1 MHLFFLYAG
10 LLIGIV
16 FEGEMIMLSSVIAA
30 HKGYLNLWMVMG
42 IGFSGTLGS
51 DWFYFFLGRKKGKN
65 WLLNKQKF
73 KRKVEKV
80 TQKLQKY
87 PAIVI
92 LSYRFLYGF
101 RTLTP
106 VIIGASEIKPITF
119 ISYSF
124 FSTLLW
130 CLLYGTLGYT
140 SGEII
145 KTRLAHIENI
155 ELLII
160 GFLLLGG
167 ILFYLLNRIR
177 KG

>member
-1 MHLFFLYAG
+1 LM
-10 LLIGIV
+10 GIV
-16 FEGEMIMLSSVIAA
+16 LEGEMIMLSSVIAA
-30 HKGYLNLWMVMG
+30 HKGYLNLWIVMV
-42 IGFSGTLGS
+42 ISFSGTLGS
-51 DWFYFFLGRKKGKN
+51 DWFYFFFGREKGKN
-65 WLLNKQKF
+65 WLLNKQKI
-73 KRKVEKV
+73 KGKLKKV

-92 LSYRFLYGF
+92 VSYRFLYGF
-101 RTLTP
+101 KTLTP
-106 VIIGASEIKPITF
+106 VFLGASEIQTITF

-155 ELLII
+155 ELII
-160 GFLLLGG
+160 VGFLLLGG
-167 ILFYLLNRIR
+167 ILIYLLNRIR

>member
-1 MHLFFLYAG
+1 M
-10 LLIGIV
+10 
-16 FEGEMIMLSSVIAA
+16 VI
-30 HKGYLNLWMVMG
+30 G
-42 IGFSGTLGS
+42 IGFTGTLAS

-65 WLLNKQKF
+65 WLLKKQKI
-73 KRKVEKV
+73 KLKVGKV

-87 PAIVI
+87 PALVI

-101 RTLTP
+101 RTFTP
-106 VIIGASEIKPITF
+106 VIIGASEIKTITF

-124 FSTLLW
+124 VSTLLW
-130 CLLYGTLGYT
+130 CIVYGTLGYM

-160 GFLLLGG
+160 GVLLLAG
-167 ILFYLLNRIR
+167 ILIYLSNKIR
-177 KG
+177 KV